1 MATQYT
7 LNFSDPSKTTAVIIS
22 GSTKNN
28 YSTSLDLVGPG
39 YVAYGETI
47 AQDFLNVPISL
58 GENLTEKIIGK
69 ITPDG
74 EDMELN
80 ALAYDRVE
88 SPILWTV
95 CKNLLARIEALES
108 KLNSN

>member
-47 AQDFLNVPISL
+47 AQDFLKLLENFASPNPPLNPIEGQLWYDTSNP
-58 GENLTEKIIGK
+58 GRKILRVSNGA
-69 ITPDG
+69 IT
-74 EDMELN
+74 
-80 ALAYDRVE
+80 
-88 SPILWTV
+88 S
-95 CKNLLARIEALES
+95 AR
-108 KLNSN
+108 